1 MLYCYCI
8 LVYWSVGAIQYAHLY
23 AAYLN
28 SNELAPLETNV
39 IKSHDLELRQDCR
52 GIIPTSFSTKNA

>member
-1 MLYCYCI
+1 MP
-8 LVYWSVGAIQYAHLY
+8 YAHLY

-39 IKSHDLELRQDCR
+39 VKSHDLELRQDCR